1 MSAMDHIV
9 TPSKVE
15 IGYFKR
21 ERILTKLISA
31 FYSAAV
37 ERKKNSTKK
46 KQIFRFLFAP
56 IEIQS
61 VGKIAIS
68 SVSVSIV
75 LPALAFDL
83 EERNM
88 ILSREQRLGLK
99 SKSTPDQKSRKDAL
113 FSI

>member
-15 IGYFKR
+15 IGYFGFKR

-31 FYSAAV
+31 SYSAAV
-37 ERKKNSTKK
+37 ERKKIQRRKNR
-46 KQIFRFLFAP
+46 IFRFLFAP
-56 IEIQS
+56 VEIQS

-88 ILSREQRLGLK
+88 ILSREQRLG
-99 SKSTPDQKSRKDAL
+99 AV
-113 FSI
+113 

>member
-15 IGYFKR
+15 IGCLGFKG

-31 FYSAAV
+31 FYLAAV
-37 ERKKNSTKK
+37 ERKKIQQRKNKSR
-46 KQIFRFLFAP
+46 IFRFLFGP

-88 ILSREQRLGLK
+88 ILSREQRLG
-99 SKSTPDQKSRKDAL
+99 AV
-113 FSI
+113 